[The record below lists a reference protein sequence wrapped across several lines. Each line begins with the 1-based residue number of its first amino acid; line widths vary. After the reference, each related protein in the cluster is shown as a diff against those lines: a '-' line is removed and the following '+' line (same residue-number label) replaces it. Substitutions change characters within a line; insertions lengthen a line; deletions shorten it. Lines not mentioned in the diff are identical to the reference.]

1 MTIGK
6 RLGNLVLLL
15 LLASSLKA
23 LENESAPNALATML
37 SEGAKYCEKLKT
49 AAFKYFCLEHV
60 SETLSDPTGH
70 RHKNVYRYDYQI
82 IGKDG
87 KASEQRTLLF
97 ENGNQRHLEKAQLS
111 TRVFSYYSFY
121 LPFFLLAKENQAKYI
136 YQLQAVQRI
145 NGIEVQGI
153 KVVLNEL
160 AGGPVLD
167 GQVWLDTTDFSV
179 IKIEINPRYFAGFEQ
194 LREQAMKAGAELTLS
209 DVHWYELKRNGIRFP
224 SRTEIREIYNM
235 SGSPPGSGRSGSRG
249 LKGLSGIM
257 DSSGDWNSSRQ
268 RWKFDRSRTVFSY
281 SQHRFSNVEMEY
293 SAQALED

>member
-1 MTIGK
+1 MAKGK
-6 RLGNLVLLL
+6 RLGSLVILVLLASL
-15 LLASSLKA
+15 LRA
-23 LENESAPNALATML
+23 LENENDPHALATML
-37 SEGAKYCEKLKT
+37 DEAAKYCEKLKT
-49 AAFKYFCLEHV
+49 TAFKYFCLEHV

-82 IGKDG
+82 IGKDE

-121 LPFFLLAKENQAKYI
+121 LPVFLLAKNNQAKYI

-145 NGIEVQGI
+145 NGIEVRGI

-160 AGGPVLD
+160 ADGPVVD

-179 IKIEINPRYFAGFEQ
+179 IKIEINSRYFAGFQQ
-194 LREQAMKAGAELTLS
+194 LREQAMKAGADLTLS

-235 SGSPPGSGRSGSRG
+235 SGSPPGSGRSGASG
-249 LKGLSGIM
+249 LKGLGGLM
-257 DSSGDWNSSRQ
+257 DSRGDWNSSTQ

-281 SQHRFSNVEMEY
+281 SQHRFYNVEMEY
-293 SAQALED
+293 SAQPLKD